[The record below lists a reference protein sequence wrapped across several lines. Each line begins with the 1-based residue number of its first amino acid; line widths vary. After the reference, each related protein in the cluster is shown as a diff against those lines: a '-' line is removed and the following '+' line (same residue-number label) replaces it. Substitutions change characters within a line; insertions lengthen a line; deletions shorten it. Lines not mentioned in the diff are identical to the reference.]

1 MTRNLPWQKPNP
13 VKNYYPVPK
22 VICQL
27 GLSPGEIAVYSF
39 LLFCEDRKTYQCY
52 PSYRTIGDAVGMSRN
67 TVCKYVRSLEEK
79 GLVRTERT
87 TVTLK
92 DGRKRNGSLLYTLL
106 PVEQALAQHNQHQLH
121 LAEMAA
127 ERHRAQQ
134 KLAAQN
140 TLIPSA
146 YCNQFSGD
154 TGIMHKVLS
163 AQTTD
168 GLKFVVKYDSS
179 TKMWKPAEE
188 VKQMAIWVTCDKHET
203 PTPEMPMYGDPVCH

>member
-1 MTRNLPWQKPNP
+1 MTHTLPWQKPDP
-13 VKNYYPVPK
+13 VKSYYPVPK
-22 VICQL
+22 VFCQL

-79 GLVRTERT
+79 GLIRTERT

-92 DGRKRNGSLLYTLL
+92 DGRKRNGSLLYTIL
-106 PVEQALAQHNQHQLH
+106 PLEQVLARRNQHQLY

-134 KLAAQN
+134 KLAAQ
-140 TLIPSA
+140 
-146 YCNQFSGD
+146 
-154 TGIMHKVLS
+154 
-163 AQTTD
+163 TTEPPCSP
-168 GLKFVVKYDSS
+168 L
-179 TKMWKPAEE
+179 
-188 VKQMAIWVTCDKHET
+188 
-203 PTPEMPMYGDPVCH
+203 

>member
-1 MTRNLPWQKPNP
+1 MTHALLWQKPDP

-79 GLVRTERT
+79 GLIRTERT

-92 DGRKRNGSLLYTLL
+92 DGRKRNGSLLYTIL
-106 PVEQALAQHNQHQLH
+106 PLEQVLEQHNQHQLH

-134 KLAAQN
+134 KLAAQA
-140 TLIPSA
+140 TEPPCSPL
-146 YCNQFSGD
+146 
-154 TGIMHKVLS
+154 
-163 AQTTD
+163 
-168 GLKFVVKYDSS
+168 
-179 TKMWKPAEE
+179 
-188 VKQMAIWVTCDKHET
+188 
-203 PTPEMPMYGDPVCH
+203 

>member
-1 MTRNLPWQKPNP
+1 MTRTLPWQKPDP

-52 PSYRTIGDAVGMSRN
+52 PSYRTIGEAVGMSRN

-79 GLVRTERT
+79 GLIRTERT

-106 PVEQALAQHNQHQLH
+106 PWRQAVEQHNQHQLH

-134 KLAAQN
+134 KLAAQA
-140 TLIPSA
+140 TEPPRSPL
-146 YCNQFSGD
+146 
-154 TGIMHKVLS
+154 
-163 AQTTD
+163 
-168 GLKFVVKYDSS
+168 
-179 TKMWKPAEE
+179 
-188 VKQMAIWVTCDKHET
+188 
-203 PTPEMPMYGDPVCH
+203 

>member
-1 MTRNLPWQKPNP
+1 MTHTLPWQKPDP

-79 GLVRTERT
+79 GLIRTERT

-92 DGRKRNGSLLYTLL
+92 DGRKRNGSLLYTIL
-106 PVEQALAQHNQHQLH
+106 PVEQAVEQFNRQQLAK
-121 LAEMAA
+121 AEAAA
-127 ERHRAQQ
+127 ERRRIQD
-134 KLAAQN
+134 KLARQAAEAP
-140 TLIPSA
+140 PSP
-146 YCNQFSGD
+146 
-154 TGIMHKVLS
+154 L
-163 AQTTD
+163 
-168 GLKFVVKYDSS
+168 
-179 TKMWKPAEE
+179 
-188 VKQMAIWVTCDKHET
+188 
-203 PTPEMPMYGDPVCH
+203 

>member
-1 MTRNLPWQKPNP
+1 MTHTLPWQKPDP

-52 PSYRTIGDAVGMSRN
+52 PSYRTIGDAVGMSHN
-67 TVCKYVRSLEEK
+67 TVCKYVRLLEEK
-79 GLVRTERT
+79 GLIRTERT

-106 PVEQALAQHNQHQLH
+106 PVEQALARHNQHQLH

-134 KLAAQN
+134 KLAAQA
-140 TLIPSA
+140 TEPPCSPL
-146 YCNQFSGD
+146 
-154 TGIMHKVLS
+154 
-163 AQTTD
+163 
-168 GLKFVVKYDSS
+168 
-179 TKMWKPAEE
+179 
-188 VKQMAIWVTCDKHET
+188 
-203 PTPEMPMYGDPVCH
+203 

>member
-1 MTRNLPWQKPNP
+1 MTHTLPWQKPDP

-52 PSYRTIGDAVGMSRN
+52 PSYRTIGEAVGMSRN

-79 GLVRTERT
+79 GLIRTERT

-106 PVEQALAQHNQHQLH
+106 PWRQAVEQFYQRQLAM
-121 LAEMAA
+121 AEAA
-127 ERHRAQQ
+127 TERQRVQE
-134 KLAAQN
+134 KLAAQA
-140 TLIPSA
+140 TEHPCSPL
-146 YCNQFSGD
+146 
-154 TGIMHKVLS
+154 
-163 AQTTD
+163 
-168 GLKFVVKYDSS
+168 
-179 TKMWKPAEE
+179 
-188 VKQMAIWVTCDKHET
+188 
-203 PTPEMPMYGDPVCH
+203 

>member
-1 MTRNLPWQKPNP
+1 MTRTLPWQRPDP
-13 VKNYYPVPK
+13 AKNYYPVPK

-39 LLFCEDRKTYQCY
+39 LMFCEDRKTYQCY

-79 GLVRTERT
+79 GLIRTERT

-92 DGRKRNGSLLYTLL
+92 DGRKRNGSLLYTIL
-106 PVEQALAQHNQHQLH
+106 PLEQVLEQYNQHQLH

-134 KLAAQN
+134 KLAAQA
-140 TLIPSA
+140 TEPPCSPL
-146 YCNQFSGD
+146 
-154 TGIMHKVLS
+154 
-163 AQTTD
+163 
-168 GLKFVVKYDSS
+168 
-179 TKMWKPAEE
+179 
-188 VKQMAIWVTCDKHET
+188 
-203 PTPEMPMYGDPVCH
+203 